1 MMGGMSTP
9 HPKPL
14 HIFKAGRRTAM
25 SGATLDFSEADL
37 AATAAAYDPAKHE
50 APIVVGH
57 PKLNGPAFG
66 WISSVSA
73 AGGDLE
79 AKARAVDPEFAE
91 LVRAERYKKIS
102 ASFFAPD
109 SPSNP
114 VPGVYYLRHVGFLGA
129 TAPAVKG
136 LRAVEFSD
144 SDEGVIEFADWGD
157 LQNASMWRRMRDF
170 LIAQFGLDKA
180 DQVIPDY
187 AIGTLED
194 AARAEDENSSDSAC
208 GSAASF
214 SDPNHPEILV
224 TPEQKAA
231 ALEAENAQLKQQI
244 AAASAAAA
252 AAAADKRHTD
262 HLAYAE
268 QLITDGLLAPKNR
281 DLVVAMLDFAD
292 GDEPLEFGEGDAKQ
306 PLADAVKAFLGEQP
320 KVVEFGELATKDRA
334 VSAADAA
341 GATGSDV
348 VEFAAPS
355 GFGVDPEQL
364 ARHQRVA
371 AYAKQ
376 HNLSYEQAL
385 AAVQ

>member
-1 MMGGMSTP
+1 MAAMS
-9 HPKPL
+9 KPL
-14 HIFKAGRRTAM
+14 HIFKAGVRTAM
-25 SGATLDFSEADL
+25 NGTTLDFSESDL

-66 WISSVSA
+66 WVKSVSA

-79 AKARAVDPEFAE
+79 AEPAQVDPAFAE
-91 LVRAERYKKIS
+91 AVSAGRYKKVS

-136 LRAVEFSD
+136 LRAVEFGD
-144 SDEGVIEFADWGD
+144 AEEGVVEFADWAD
-157 LQNASMWRRMRDF
+157 MQNASLWRRMRDF

-194 AARAEDENSSDSAC
+194 AARTEPKEDAC
-208 GSAASF
+208 AIAPSF
-214 SDPNHPEILV
+214 SDSTHPEDSV
-224 TPEQKAA
+224 TPEQKA
-231 ALEAENAQLKQQI
+231 ALEAENAQLKQQL
-244 AAASAAAA
+244 AAANAAAA
-252 AAAADKRHTD
+252 TAAADKRHAD

-281 DLVVAMLDFAD
+281 DLVVAMLDFTD

-306 PLADAVKAFLGEQP
+306 PLAVGFKAYLAEQP
-320 KVVEFGELATKDRA
+320 KVVEFAELATKDRA
-334 VSAADAA
+334 TSATDAA
-341 GATGSDV
+341 ARTGAQGV

-355 GFGVDPEQL
+355 GFGVDPQQL
-364 ARHQRVA
+364 ARHQRVLA
-371 AYAKQ
+371 HAKQ